1 VFQTLSHQYRFS
13 LKTLTPLVS
22 LSIFEPVWYWLDSE
36 FHFARNKLRFAIHS
50 LAKRKTPQDALWS
63 WLLAR
68 AAAKRLKSGKSLTC
82 YTTRPHSNLR
92 GFPDFF
98 A

>member
-50 LAKRKTPQDALWS
+50 PTKSKNPARCSVVLALGE
-63 WLLAR
+63 
-68 AAAKRLKSGKSLTC
+68 SG
-82 YTTRPHSNLR
+82 
-92 GFPDFF
+92 G
-98 A
+98 